1 MGIIPRRMMG
11 KIDHSAA
18 GAIHAVQKHALIGK
32 ALAYLI
38 AGHHTGL
45 PDWYR
50 EPGTGGQTL
59 PERIENKDHHHLQH
73 ALQGKPPADILEVSL
88 PTTHPCGSPTPAPEL
103 MHLWIRMLYSCL
115 VDADFLDTEA
125 FMNPD
130 KAQARLHAYN
140 LSELKDTFNH
150 FMARKQAGAKDSPVN
165 RARNLILEE
174 CRTNAA
180 LEPGLFSLTV
190 PTGGG
195 KTLCSMAFALEH
207 AIRFQKKRI
216 IVAIPY
222 TSIIEQTA
230 DQYRQIFG
238 NDAVLEHHSN
248 LDPEKGSGKYRL
260 ASENW
265 DAPIIVTTNV
275 QLFESLFAAK
285 SSACRKLHNI
295 VNSVIVLDEAQMLPT
310 GYLQPVVSVLELL
323 AEHFRT
329 SIVLCT
335 ATQPVLSGRVGTGQN
350 VLKGFKNDG
359 VRELMSDPDNL
370 FKVFQRVTVN
380 MLGDADE
387 RHEWDKIAEAI
398 TTQRQA
404 LCIVNT
410 RKDCRELHGL
420 MPEDTIHLSALM
432 CPEHRSQ
439 VIADIKS
446 KLIDGESVRVVS
458 TQLLEAGVDIDF
470 PRVYRAFS
478 GLDSI
483 AQAAGR
489 CNREGKHERGD
500 VLVFNPPKPPPPG
513 IMLKAEQ
520 AGKEMF
526 RAFPELATTLMPR
539 AFRQY
544 FSLYYG
550 RLNSFDVQK
559 IMELLVADAPQLNIQ
574 FRTAAMRF
582 KLIDDKSQ
590 HGVIVRYRSER
601 IDSNPLIDQLRYG
614 GPNRKLMRQLQR
626 FSVNVY
632 DKDLMQLRNNGLI
645 ENINGVWVQLSE
657 SAYHPVFG
665 LNVDATLDYYW

>member
-1 MGIIPRRMMG
+1 MG

-18 GAIHAVQKHALIGK
+18 GAIHAMQKNEMIGK

-59 PERIENKDHHHLQH
+59 SERIEIKDHLQK
-73 ALQGKPPADILEVSL
+73 ALQGNPPTDILDVSL
-88 PTTHPCGSPTPAPEL
+88 PTTQPCGSETLVPEM

-130 KAQARLHAYN
+130 QAEARQQTYD
-140 LSELKDTFNH
+140 LSELKKKLDH
-150 FMARKQAGAKDSPVN
+150 FMARKQAEANDSPVN
-165 RARNLILEE
+165 RARKMILEE
-174 CRTNAA
+174 CCTKAS
-180 LEPGLFSLTV
+180 LKPGLFSLTV

-195 KTLCSMAFALEH
+195 KTLASMAFALEH
-207 AIRFQKKRI
+207 ALKHGKKRI

-230 DQYRQIFG
+230 AVYREVFG
-238 NDAVLEHHSN
+238 SDAVLEHHSN
-248 LDPEKGSGKYRL
+248 LDPDRGTWKSRL
-260 ASENW
+260 SAENW

-295 VNSVIVLDEAQMLPT
+295 VNSVIVLDEVQMLPT
-310 GYLQPVVSVLELL
+310 GYLQPVVSVLGLL
-323 AEHFRT
+323 AEYFRT

-335 ATQPVLSGRVGTGQN
+335 ATQPVLYGRVGTGQN
-350 VLKGFKNDG
+350 VLKGFKDHC
-359 VRELMSDPDNL
+359 VRELMSDPESL

-380 MLGDADE
+380 MLGSSDTS
-387 RHEWDKIAEAI
+387 HEWQEIAEAL
-398 TTQRQA
+398 TAQRQA

-410 RKDCRELHGL
+410 RKDCRELHKL
-420 MPEDTIHLSALM
+420 MQEETIHLSALM
-432 CPEHRSQ
+432 CPEHRSE
-439 VIADIKS
+439 VISGIKS
-446 KLIDGESVRVVS
+446 KLIEGEPVHVVS

-470 PRVYRAFS
+470 PVVYRAFS

-489 CNREGKHERGD
+489 CNREGKLERGN

-513 IMLKAEQ
+513 TMLKAEQ

-526 RAFPELATTLMPR
+526 RAFPELATSLMPE

-550 RLNSFDVQK
+550 RLNSFDEQK
-559 IMELLVADAPQLNIQ
+559 IMDLLVADAPRLNIQ
-574 FRTAAMRF
+574 FRTAALRF

-590 HGVIVRYRSER
+590 HGVIVRYRSGK

-614 GPNRKLMRQLQR
+614 GPNRKLMRRLQR

-645 ENINGVWVQLSE
+645 ENINGVWVQLAE

-665 LNVDATLDYYW
+665 LNVDATLDFYW